1 MSVSAAEQRRVCL
14 KSGNRCAFGTCRRLL
29 SAADPASGE
38 LVVLGEIAHIV
49 ASKET
54 IEDLRACPHKWCV
67 IPYRGARGIWLDQS
81 LGCTKLGAFSFEF
94 RLELDGHPF
103 PLEDWRRLDV
113 RIANLLRAHRIQRH
127 VHGLSVEHRH
137 IYT

>member
-1 MSVSAAEQRRVCL
+1 MTSETSYYDLIRDSWSQ
-14 KSGNRCAFGTCRRLL
+14 GMI
-29 SAADPASGE
+29 
-38 LVVLGEIAHIV
+38 LVEHDII

-67 IPYRGARGIWLDQS
+67 VPYRGAKGIWLDQS
-81 LGCTKLGAFSFEF
+81 LGCTKLGPFGFEF
-94 RLELDGHPF
+94 HLELDGHPF

-137 IYT
+137 EYA